1 MKLQD
6 IDIQSLANQ
15 MRIVLENANASATIT
30 VLDDNTLYFSGLT
43 EPDTVRLFVYLSPS
57 ILRVNQ
63 VDCDDYDD
71 DIDRDLVNFD
81 VQSFIEDHM
90 ENTSFNG
97 SISFNY
103 VLANALCMDNH
114 RNTPVAQPSN

>member
-6 IDIQSLANQ
+6 IDIQSLANE
-15 MRIVLENANASATIT
+15 MRIVLDNANARATIT
-30 VLDDNTLYFSGLT
+30 VLDDNTLYFSGLA
-43 EPDTVRLFVYLSPS
+43 EPDTVQAFVYLSPS

-63 VDCDDYDD
+63 VNDDYDD
-71 DIDRDLVNFD
+71 EITRDLVNFEI
-81 VQSFIEDHM
+81 QSFIEDHM

-97 SISFNY
+97 DVNFNY

-114 RNTPVAQPSN
+114 RNTPAAQPTN

>member
-1 MKLQD
+1 MKLKD
-6 IDIQSLANQ
+6 IDIQSLANE
-15 MRIVLENANASATIT
+15 MRAVVDNANATATIT
-30 VLDDNTLYFSGLT
+30 VLDNNTLYFSGLA

-81 VQSFIEDHM
+81 VQSFIEDHV

-97 SISFNY
+97 SINFNY

-114 RNTPVAQPSN
+114 RNTPVAQATN